1 MIHQNFHQWQQS
13 PQQGAIVPRQP
24 DPGVIEV
31 VDGVLVGSVL
41 TDADEIYLTET
52 LTECRVFLE
61 SALATAERYRS
72 QLPAL
77 VTAVADGVT
86 ACQSAL
92 QVLDEPQTYTVD
104 QE

>member
-1 MIHQNFHQWQQS
+1 MIHQSFSNWQQS

-24 DPGVIEV
+24 DPGVVEV
-31 VDGVLVGSVL
+31 VDGVLVNNVL

-52 LTECRVFLE
+52 LTECRVRLE
-61 SALATAERYRS
+61 SALATVERYSS

-77 VTAVADGVT
+77 ATAVADGVT

-92 QVLDEPQTYTVD
+92 QVLDEPLAYTV
-104 QE
+104 EE